1 MQSKPG
7 RNSPTPE
14 IGLKCFLTQQSGAIS
29 SKTTLKDSIPLIL
42 VCMHVAC
49 ASLLLDMRR
58 HVQQHEVARL
68 IQMLED
74 GSTQRDVAAAFGVTQ
89 SVVSR
94 AWNRYLATGG
104 YVRRPGQGRL
114 RCTTARQDRYIR
126 QMAVRRRHST
136 ARALQ
141 MDILQAS
148 RQRISDQTV
157 RIRIHENGLHRRRP
171 ARGPILTREHRG
183 ARLDFAQDHQHWQ
196 LRHWRPILFTDE
208 SRFHVSTCD

>member
-1 MQSKPG
+1 
-7 RNSPTPE
+7 
-14 IGLKCFLTQQSGAIS
+14 
-29 SKTTLKDSIPLIL
+29 
-42 VCMHVAC
+42 
-49 ASLLLDMRR
+49 
-58 HVQQHEVARL
+58 
-68 IQMLED
+68 MLED

-141 MDILQAS
+141 MDFLQAS

-157 RIRIHENGLHRRRP
+157 RNRLHENGLHSRRP
-171 ARGPILTREHRG
+171 ARGPILTRGHRR
-183 ARLDFAQDHQHWQ
+183 ARIDFAQDHQHWQ
-196 LRHWRPILFTDE
+196 LRHWRPILVTEEF
-208 SRFHVSTCD
+208 RFHVSTCDRRGNK